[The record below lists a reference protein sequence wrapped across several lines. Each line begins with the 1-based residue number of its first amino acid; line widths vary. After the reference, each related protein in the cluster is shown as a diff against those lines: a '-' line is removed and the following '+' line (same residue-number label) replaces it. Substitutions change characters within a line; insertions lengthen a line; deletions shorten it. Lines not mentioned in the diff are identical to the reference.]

1 MFRSL
6 VAALLMSVV
15 MTAQGQFSQL
25 LPKTESSA
33 LPKEETPAQL
43 RERLQGWLK
52 EAREEFSRLD
62 EPSAESRLPE
72 GVGPT
77 EFSERRR
84 DVQQTIISVERQLK
98 SQTSVA
104 EAAESAK
111 KAAAQLES
119 WKGFVEGPPY
129 SVLWIDDLRNQRD
142 VANERYSTS
151 ASTLKLFE
159 NRMNESSAE
168 AKAADE
174 AYRLASGV
182 SARSPG
188 VADAAWRMEAARLR
202 CRSITARIGLFNQLI
217 NQQREL
223 LSEAGSRLAFVEKQ
237 LAQIESR
244 ANLSEDDLAQVRKS
258 ATTRQAALAKE
269 GEEIRKRYNAALSN
283 RRKLESQISEE
294 KPDAL
299 LTARIEAS
307 TTRVDSLQFSLDT
320 LNALEQLESQV
331 PDAYQSRRVL
341 MTVTEVN
348 AREGALKSL
357 RTMRDQSKAWGIF
370 AANEIS
376 VAGSELRSQEAR
388 ALSMPQNDPKV
399 PLVNDQCADLRDKL
413 DVIQRLARTVDLQQR
428 QLNAWLGDFD
438 QILAQRSVGQRV
450 SDGWDSFRLGVKK
463 LWDVGVWDYDVERI
477 DANGQK
483 VLKQEALPLGQLII
497 AILLFV
503 IGYVVASK
511 ITRRV
516 HRVVVSKGHI
526 GEAQCTTLR
535 RWVMAL
541 IGFLLGVATLK
552 ILNIPLTVFAF
563 LGGAL
568 VIGVGFGTQT
578 LIKNFISGIIV
589 LFERNIRVG
598 DILDIGGVVG
608 TVAEINTRSS
618 VLRSGDGIETLI
630 PNSLFLE
637 SRVTNW
643 THSNR
648 HIRRSVRVGVDHQS
662 PIQKVAEILV
672 DCADRHGLVLKD
684 PAPEALFE
692 DFGDNALIFSLNFW
706 IELDSRT
713 NSSVVASDLRYMIG
727 KSFAD
732 AGIAIAAPSR
742 DMKLVTESPLKVEW
756 AGNNA
761 GKPEESDAGTVV
773 RNEDS
778 N

>member
-1 MFRSL
+1 MFRRL
-6 VAALLMSVV
+6 VAALLICAAVP
-15 MTAQGQFSQL
+15 AQAQLSQL
-25 LPKTESSA
+25 LQKPESSA
-33 LPKEETPAQL
+33 PQEETPAQF
-43 RERLQGWLK
+43 RERLQSWLK
-52 EAREEFSRLD
+52 EAREEFARLD
-62 EPSAESRLPE
+62 DPAAESKLPE
-72 GVGPT
+72 GIGPT
-77 EFSERRR
+77 EFAERRR
-84 DVQQTIISVERQLK
+84 DVQQTIISIERQLK
-98 SQTSVA
+98 SLTTVA

-111 KAAAQLES
+111 KAAAALES
-119 WKGFVEGPPY
+119 WKGFVESPPY

-142 VANERYSTS
+142 VATERHATS

-159 NRMNESSAE
+159 DRLKESSDE

-182 SARSPG
+182 SARNPAAADG
-188 VADAAWRMEAARLR
+188 VWRMEAARLR
-202 CRSITARIGLFNQLI
+202 SRSIAARIGLFTLLS

-223 LSEAGSRLAFVEKQ
+223 LSEAGSRLAFVAKQ
-237 LAQIESR
+237 LNQIESH
-244 ANLSEDDLAQVRKS
+244 AFLSDEDLNQVRKS
-258 ATTRQAALAKE
+258 TATRQAALAKE
-269 GEEIRKRYNAALSN
+269 SDELRKRYNTALSN
-283 RRKLESQISEE
+283 RRKLESQSTDE
-294 KPDAL
+294 KPDPL
-299 LTARIEAS
+299 LIAKIEAAS
-307 TTRVDSLQFSLDT
+307 TRVESLQFSLDT
-320 LNALEQLESQV
+320 LNALDQLESQV
-331 PDAYQSRRVL
+331 PDAYLNRRVL
-341 MTVTEVN
+341 MTLTEAN

-357 RTMRDQSKAWGIF
+357 RTIRDHLSAW
-370 AANEIS
+370 AVYSSNEIS
-376 VAGSELRSQEAR
+376 VAGAELRSQEAR
-388 ALSMPQNDPKV
+388 ALSMQPGDPKV
-399 PLVNDQCADLRDKL
+399 PLVNDQCSDLRDKL

-428 QLNAWLGDFD
+428 QLNAWLSDFD
-438 QILAQRSVGQRV
+438 QTLARRSVGQRF
-450 SDGWDSFRLGVKK
+450 SDGWDTVRLNTKK
-463 LWDVGVWDYDVERI
+463 VWNLGVWDYEVERI

-483 VLKQEALPLGQLII
+483 ALKQETLPLGQLII

-503 IGYVVASK
+503 VGYIIASRV
-511 ITRRV
+511 TRRV
-516 HRVVVSKGHI
+516 HRVMVGKGHI
-526 GEAQCTTLR
+526 GEAQSTTLR

-618 VLRSGDGIETLI
+618 ILRSGDGIETLI
-630 PNSLFLE
+630 PNSMFLE

-648 HIRRSVRVGVDHQS
+648 RIRRSVRVGVDHHS
-662 PIQKVAEILV
+662 PIQMVAEILV
-672 DCADRHGLVLKD
+672 ECADRHGLVLKD
-684 PAPEALFE
+684 PAPVALFE

-706 IELDSRT
+706 IELDGKT

-727 KSFAD
+727 KRFAET
-732 AGIAIAAPSR
+732 GIDIAAPSR
-742 DMKLVTESPLKVEW
+742 DMKLVTETPLKVEW
-756 AGNNA
+756 AGGNQA
-761 GKPEESDAGTVV
+761 PTDESEAGTVV